1 MLFYEI
7 KWTSNLYFLD
17 IICSVNEVNK
27 KSALDSIEELRKRT
41 IESVSLQDS
50 DDEYDRQF
58 TIFDSEKRS
67 NNLFKKHNEE
77 LYKLDFGLAGTIG
90 TIFFQSRIFY
100 NDERFS
106 EKIVK
111 DLKNNKNSYICFLLH
126 MPSKIRSFAFETQYH
141 AGTPLWYTAL
151 ENMMIYYDEIISSP
165 DFLNFINIYE
175 KSREIFETCRDTFDP
190 DSRNFDDWNHF
201 RSTTKNLLRNTLKA
215 TFDFYLENIE
225 NGNLTFRQ
233 SQFFDGD
240 FDKNKLY
247 NYIQI
252 QKEVSIKNIDFS
264 WYPINKTEISPL
276 HFRL

>member
-1 MLFYEI
+1 M
-7 KWTSNLYFLD
+7 
-17 IICSVNEVNK
+17 NEVNK

>member
-1 MLFYEI
+1 M
-7 KWTSNLYFLD
+7 
-17 IICSVNEVNK
+17 NEVNK

-50 DDEYDRQF
+50 DDEFDRQF

-67 NNLFKKHNEE
+67 SNLFKKHLEE
-77 LYKLDFGLAGTIG
+77 LRKLDFGLAMTPGN
-90 TIFFQSRIFY
+90 IFFTQFRIFY
-100 NDERFS
+100 NDERFF
-106 EKIVK
+106 EKIGN
-111 DLKNNKNSYICFLLH
+111 DLKNNKNSYICFLLQ
-126 MPSKIRSFAFETQYH
+126 MPSKIRNFAFSTQYH
-141 AGTPLWYTAL
+141 TGTPLWYMAV
-151 ENMMIYYDEIISSP
+151 EDMMIYYDEIISSP

-175 KSREIFETCRDTFDP
+175 ESREIFETCRDTFDP

-201 RSTTKNLLRNTLKA
+201 RSTTKNLLRNTLEA

-233 SQFFDGD
+233 STLLNGD

-252 QKEVSIKNIDFS
+252 QKEVSIKNINSS
-264 WYPINKTEISPL
+264 WYPINKTEISPS